1 MIIMK
6 KQYIQPATE
15 TVKLNIKDD
24 VLDIDIL
31 NNSRDVTDEGLAKEN
46 SDIVFDDNFG
56 DLWDNPDADS
66 NAFDLWG
73 E

>member
-1 MIIMK
+1 MK
-6 KQYIQPATE
+6 KHYIQPVTE
-15 TVKLNIKDD
+15 SVRLQLFGSVMENGIG
-24 VLDIDIL
+24 IEA
-31 NNSRDVTDEGLAKEN
+31 SYTDEGLAKEN

-66 NAFDLWG
+66 NAYDLWG

>member
-1 MIIMK
+1 MK